1 MLLAGGLWEVVV
13 LPKSLAV
20 EPLLVALVVVRIEMK
35 PCERNLKRYLKKFLS
50 VQILPLASL
59 RAKIVLDTAWQTCY
73 SFHRACA

>member
-20 EPLLVALVVVRIEMK
+20 EPLLVALLLLLVRIEMK
-35 PCERNLKRYLKKFLS
+35 PCERNLKRYLKKYFS

-59 RAKIVLDTAWQTCY
+59 RAKIVLDTA
-73 SFHRACA
+73 